1 MSPAADR
8 SAELDLKLKNV
19 NFRSPRPVIGERP
32 PDLLPVSVMTRLAIS
47 GDAIR
52 LTDIKGSIAGAA
64 VTGHLSIGMQ
74 QPTTVEGAI
83 DLGSIDFAAAVATI
97 AGVPVRAGTA
107 RADVVWP
114 SEPFEQMLGPFN
126 GQVIVKSARVALTPK
141 LEGRDFKG
149 IAHFGASQFAL
160 QVTEGSLAGGRLTG
174 ELTLLRERAGLIARA
189 RFGVAGA
196 SAADV
201 LPGDGSI
208 SGRLTFQASAE
219 GTGMS
224 AVALIGSLEGS
235 GTFTLD
241 SGRIARLDPK
251 AFDAVMRAVDQGL
264 PIEVNR
270 LRDRTEVALSAGA
283 LMLPRAEGAIT
294 VAAGQARLS
303 NAMVGE
309 RGSELALNARLNLI
323 ESDLDARLVLTPG
336 ASSPT
341 NLPPEITVTLKGPVS
356 APKRALD
363 VAAFASWLALRAVDQ
378 QSKKLDVLEGRV
390 PSAPLSGAAAE
401 RPSALPIPSRTQ
413 PPVEGSTATTAPVPV
428 GSEASRPRPPV
439 RNVQK
444 PKPPEPTHAAPVES
458 MPRLFGIQ

>member
-1 MSPAADR
+1 M
-8 SAELDLKLKNV
+8 
-19 NFRSPRPVIGERP
+19 
-32 PDLLPVSVMTRLAIS
+32 
-47 GDAIR
+47 
-52 LTDIKGSIAGAA
+52 
-64 VTGHLSIGMQ
+64 
-74 QPTTVEGAI
+74 
-83 DLGSIDFAAAVATI
+83 
-97 AGVPVRAGTA
+97 
-107 RADVVWP
+107 
-114 SEPFEQMLGPFN
+114 
-126 GQVIVKSARVALTPK
+126 
-141 LEGRDFKG
+141 
-149 IAHFGASQFAL
+149 
-160 QVTEGSLAGGRLTG
+160 TEGSLAGGRLTG

-283 LMLPRAEGAIT
+283 LLLPRAEGAIT

-309 RGSELALNARLNLI
+309 RGSELALNARLDLI

-378 QSKKLDVLEGRV
+378 QSKKLDVWRGV
-390 PSAPLSGAAAE
+390 CPSAPLSGAAAE

-428 GSEASRPRPPV
+428 GSEASRPAASTKRT
-439 RNVQK
+439 K
-444 PKPPEPTHAAPVES
+444 AEAAGTH
-458 MPRLFGIQ
+458 